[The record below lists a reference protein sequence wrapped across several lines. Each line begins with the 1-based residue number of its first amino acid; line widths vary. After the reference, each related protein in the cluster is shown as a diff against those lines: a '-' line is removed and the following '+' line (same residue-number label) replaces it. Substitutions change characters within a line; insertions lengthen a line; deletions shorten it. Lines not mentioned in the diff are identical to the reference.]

1 MVMELLVWL
10 KKVVINW
17 QQKWKKDSSLNTEN
31 YYKSIDDLPLENWM
45 KCNDGDLKFTRKD
58 SKIGDLKSDESAW
71 SMIYDHYIQEFGLSK
86 MYKKMLEAMKKRANL
101 ELDFVISGDRFK
113 LTLIEMEIA
122 KIEQMISNSGHGMT
136 IHETL
141 IHLSKWMGTMINTKN
156 ITTREYFTLL
166 NEYGK
171 ANKIK

>member
-1 MVMELLVWL
+1 
-10 KKVVINW
+10 
-17 QQKWKKDSSLNTEN
+17 
-31 YYKSIDDLPLENWM
+31 
-45 KCNDGDLKFTRKD
+45 
-58 SKIGDLKSDESAW
+58 
-71 SMIYDHYIQEFGLSK
+71 
-86 MYKKMLEAMKKRANL
+86 MKKRANL